1 MSMPRY
7 YRYRNAW
14 LFEGAPH
21 NETLLDRTEQK
32 AVLKQ
37 GGLLIRNTYD
47 FDCPEQT
54 TFWNVIKDH
63 FEGLEGLTANTKS
76 RVNKALEGLEIKLT
90 DFSLFEQQGYDILK
104 ATYEDYAVSDHRMD
118 RAYFTEYLARCQGRD
133 YDCWG
138 IFDKSTGKMV
148 GFQTIWLWGDS
159 CQLDLIG
166 VLPEY
171 KRNQTFPYYGLFYTV
186 SQYYLQEKG
195 LRYITDGTRSITE
208 HSNIQSFL
216 EEKFHFRKSYCHL
229 AIHYQWWMKIAVKML
244 YPFRKII
251 TGSRVKAILN
261 MESMTRPSLRA
272 KRSKKK

>member
-1 MSMPRY
+1 MDMPRY
-7 YRYRNAW
+7 FKYRNAW

-21 NETLLDRTEQK
+21 NETLLNRQEQK
-32 AVLKQ
+32 AILRQ

-54 TFWNVIKDH
+54 AFWNVIKDR
-63 FEGLEGLTANTKS
+63 FEGMDSLTANTKS
-76 RVNKALEGLEIKLT
+76 RVNKALESLEIKLT
-90 DFSLFEQQGYDILK
+90 DYAMFEQHGYEILK
-104 ATYEDYAVSDHRMD
+104 ATYADYAVSDRRMD
-118 RAYFTEYLARCQGRD
+118 KQYFTEYLARCQNRNYD
-133 YDCWG
+133 YWG
-138 IFDKSTGKMV
+138 IFDKTDGTMV

-195 LRYITDGTRSITE
+195 LRYVTDGTRSITE

-229 AIHYQWWMKIAVKML
+229 KVHYNWWMKPAVKIL

-251 TGSRVKAILN
+251 GIPQVKAILN
-261 MESMTRPSLRA
+261 MESMTR
-272 KRSKKK
+272 